1 MIPRNLRQTR
11 AAKAQKSR
19 SRVVSLPAPV
29 RGWNARDSLAD
40 MKPDD
45 AVELVNMFPQT
56 TDVIMRYGTRLW
68 NNLAGAGAAN
78 ALLIDGVTGTASTP
92 DSATIS
98 VSGDID
104 LRAYAALDDWTTSN
118 PQFFLS
124 KNESYQ
130 FFILEGRLGAL
141 IYSTAGA
148 TAAFLAD
155 STATVPAT
163 DGVGLWVRVTVD
175 IDNGAGFSVATF
187 YYSPNGS
194 TWTQLGGV
202 VYQLSLAT
210 IKDSTQTL
218 ALGSGDYPASV
229 SYYPPPVTCDAAD
242 FDGTNDYMTRG
253 AELTGL
259 VDGKSGILSYWV
271 RLDGGN
277 ATRLNVLMNGIYTT
291 CRFRSERL
299 PNNLLDN
306 LLVDTSGNN
315 VVSADSSPT
324 TYTSSTTWLH
334 ILSSWDVSVSAYT
347 LYVNDVSVLRLNNL
361 ANRTID
367 YTLGNWSVGA
377 DTAGSNKMNGA
388 LAELYFAPNQYIDF
402 SVEANRRKF
411 ITSTGKPAYIGTD
424 GSLPTGTAPII
435 YLHLDDAEAVANF
448 ALNAGTGGN
457 FTITGTLTTASTS
470 PSD

>member
-1 MIPRNLRQTR
+1 MIPKNLRQTR

-56 TDVIMRYGTRLW
+56 TDVIMRYGTELW

-163 DGVGLWVRVTVD
+163 NGVGLWVRVTVD

-187 YYSPNGS
+187 YYSSNGS
-194 TWTQLGGV
+194 TWTQLGGTCL
-202 VYQLSLAT
+202 QLSLAT

-229 SYYPPPVTCDAAD
+229 AYHNPPLLTCDAAD
-242 FDGTNDYMTRG
+242 FDGTDYMSRG
-253 AELTGL
+253 AGLTGAA
-259 VDGKSGILSYWV
+259 DSKTGIVSLWV
-271 RLDGGN
+271 YLDST
-277 ATRLNVLMNGIYTT
+277 ATQTIFTGTSN
-291 CRFRSERL
+291 RFRVQFTGGDFTLIGIDSAG
-299 PNNLLDN
+299 
-306 LLVDTSGNN
+306 TGNMLIETN
-315 VVSADSSPT
+315 TAS
-324 TYTSSTTWLH
+324 YSTGRWYH
-334 ILSSWDVSVSAYT
+334 VLSSWDLSSASARSIYI
-347 LYVNDVSVLRLNNL
+347 NDVSDLSVVIYVNSN
-361 ANRTID
+361 ID
-367 YTLGNWSVGA
+367 YTLSDWWVGQSHIA
-377 DTAGSNKMNGA
+377 TQILNGA
-388 LAELYFAPNQYIDF
+388 VAELYFAPGQYLDF
-402 SVEANRRKF
+402 SVTANRRKF
-411 ITSTGKPAYIGTD
+411 ISSTGKPIHLGND
-424 GSLPTGTAPII
+424 GSLPTGTAPLV
-435 YLHLDDAEAVANF
+435 YQHLDDAEAVANF

-457 FTITGTLTTASTS
+457 FTISGTLTTASTS